1 MTLCWKAPVPL
12 NPLPMA
18 TITGSVSNKG
28 DEADWQSRNRP
39 HPLLLVRRVLAVG
52 LLAAAL
58 YAGHTFPVASGWLV
72 VGLAAYALLLA
83 RAPSAW
89 LVVVPALIPALDLTP
104 WSGRLYVNELDFF
117 LLVTVA
123 SALWHPQAWF
133 RPLGL
138 SRASILVLAL
148 VVVWQTLTT
157 LRGFLPIQPLDANA
171 LAGYYSHWNSLRLAR
186 GFLWALLLLPL
197 LGQARARGEAA
208 ERWLSAGMLAGL
220 AAAVLTVLWERAVFT
235 GLLDFDQ
242 EYRVTGMFSG
252 MHTGGAPVDAYL
264 VTTIAFAA
272 SAFLLWKQT
281 LVRAAG
287 LVLFAGG
294 IYALLVTFTRTNYLA
309 LAAMGATLVGGTLL
323 LKRAAGSPARRWAWS
338 AGLASLLALALA
350 LPVLGGAFIQ
360 SRLADAVPDLKGR
373 LSHWSR
379 VVQQVTSDPAVRTF
393 GMGKGAFPRTFFW
406 TTTDQDRP
414 STYGLLTEGENTL
427 LRFGKSG
434 SGNLVLRQ
442 RFTVREPGPYRLQV
456 RLRPVSAAPTNF
468 LVEICERNIL
478 SPYRDCFWTSF
489 RTAADPRAW
498 EQFEWSFDV
507 SHLGGD
513 SWLAARPVEVALL
526 QRGLAVGVDID
537 DVRVLTPGGQDLI
550 ANGDF
555 NSGLDRWH
563 LWSGEHRLWH
573 TLNLWVDAFFEGGW
587 PGLAALLIL
596 QVFWLVRLATRMTR
610 GDPMALVLALTF
622 AGLLAVGL
630 FDSSFDDPRIS
641 LLFFLLTWFVMLP
654 TRRPLP
660 ENPSAAAPAR
670 APNRTDGPSAP
681 LASMPP
687 PRRLPGVLLL
697 LAVLA
702 PAALPFPTEARAAPD
717 AATPRRP
724 PSAGTHPD
732 VSATAT
738 ANAPQGERG
747 TRRIRHVRSFPEL
760 CKEPG
765 VLACFDFD
773 GDRPLASRIGS
784 LSASF
789 GAAPN
794 RPAKAYLYRG
804 PETRGGG
811 AVRMDFLA
819 SDGPDHGGLTFT
831 LDEFAE
837 GDTIVVQWRQW
848 FSPELV
854 TTFDSERRPIK
865 PTVGG
870 DGAKQL
876 IINEIGDPAGCSF
889 GQIVANTSWNGPVGL
904 YHGCGLWA
912 TPNVPD
918 PTGTDPYDYD
928 IQPGGDN
935 ACRHRYVTHDRN
947 LPNVAYLF
955 PTDPP
960 DLLSVPGFHKPV
972 VPGRYH
978 GCIGWKPA
986 QWMTFRLEV
995 TLVFCHEPW
1004 TGRIPAACQKL
1015 TRGTSTAR
1023 MRYWVK
1029 YHDDPRPWLVFD
1041 FPLPLR
1047 WREGHS
1053 GRYGR
1058 FAFTP
1063 YNTNEAPKDKK
1074 PPAFVLY
1081 DDILVARNPFDLPW
1095 PSDPTTENTSHPSPP
1110 HSHQ

>member
-1 MTLCWKAPVPL
+1 MLDL
-12 NPLPMA
+12 RPMA
-18 TITGSVSNKG
+18 VITGSVSNKG
-28 DEADWQSRNRP
+28 DEADRQPANPP
-39 HPLLLVRRVLAVG
+39 HPLLLVRRVLALG

-58 YAGHTFPVASGWLV
+58 CAGHTFPVAPGWLV
-72 VGLAAYALLLA
+72 GGLAAYALLLA
-83 RAPSAW
+83 WAPSAW
-89 LVVVPALIPALDLTP
+89 LVVVPALIPVLDLTP

-123 SALWHPQAWF
+123 SALWHPQPWF
-133 RPLGL
+133 RTLRL
-138 SRASILVLAL
+138 SRPPVLVLAL

-157 LRGFLPIQPLDANA
+157 LRGLLPIQPLDANA

-186 GFLWALLLLPL
+186 GFLWAVLLLPL
-197 LGQARARGEAA
+197 LGQARARGDAA
-208 ERWLSAGMLAGL
+208 ERWLSAGMLVGL

-264 VTTIAFAA
+264 VTTIAFTA
-272 SAFLLWKQT
+272 SAFLLWRRVP
-281 LVRAAG
+281 VRAAG

-309 LAAMGATLVGGTLL
+309 LAAMATTLVAGALL
-323 LKRAAGSPARRWAWS
+323 LARASGSPARRWAWS

-350 LPVLGGAFIQ
+350 VPVLGGAFIQ
-360 SRLADAVPDLKGR
+360 SRLADALPDLKGR
-373 LSHWSR
+373 LAHWSR
-379 VVQQVTSDPAVRTF
+379 LVQQITSDPAARAL
-393 GMGKGAFPRTFFW
+393 GMGKGAYPRTFVW
-406 TTTDQDRP
+406 IATDQDRP
-414 STYGLLTEGENTL
+414 STYGLVTEGENTV

-434 SGNLVLRQ
+434 AGNLVLRQ
-442 RFTVREPGPYRLQV
+442 RFTVTEPGPYRLTV
-456 RLRPVSAAPTNF
+456 NLRPVSAAPTSF

-478 SPYRDCFWTSF
+478 SPYRECFWTSF
-489 RTAADPRAW
+489 RTAGDPGIW

-513 SWLAARPVEVALL
+513 SWLGARPVEVALL
-526 QRGLAVGVDID
+526 HRGLAVGVDID
-537 DVRVLTPGGQDLI
+537 AVRVLTPAGRDLI
-550 ANGDF
+550 VNGDF
-555 NSGLDRWH
+555 SSGLDRWH

-573 TLNLWVDAFFEGGW
+573 ALNLWVDAFFEGGW
-587 PGLAALLIL
+587 LGLAALLIL
-596 QVFWLVRLATRMTR
+596 QVFWVVRLATRVSH
-610 GDPMALVLALTF
+610 GDPMALVLAIAF

-654 TRRPLP
+654 TQRPPVHEPPTGAPARVDTRTGLSAQPASTQPHRRQLAGLLLLPVLALGPLP
-660 ENPSAAAPAR
+660 FPLEALAAPAPETAAHPAPAR
-670 APNRTDGPSAP
+670 AGFVAANVTT
-681 LASMPP
+681 ASP
-687 PRRLPGVLLL
+687 
-697 LAVLA
+697 
-702 PAALPFPTEARAAPD
+702 
-717 AATPRRP
+717 
-724 PSAGTHPD
+724 
-732 VSATAT
+732 
-738 ANAPQGERG
+738 PQGERG
-747 TRRIRHVRSFPEL
+747 TRPIRHARTFAEL
-760 CKEPG
+760 CEEPG

-773 GDRPLASRIGS
+773 GERPLASRVGTLTAS
-784 LSASF
+784 L
-789 GAAPN
+789 GATRD

-811 AVRMDFLA
+811 AVRMDFLP

-831 LDEFAE
+831 LNEFRE

-865 PTVGG
+865 SAVGG

-935 ACRHRYVTHDRN
+935 ACRYRYVSHDRN

-960 DLLSVPGFHKPV
+960 DLLTVPGFHKPV

-995 TLVFCHEPW
+995 TLVFCPEPW
-1004 TGRIPAACQKL
+1004 TGRIPPACQNL
-1015 TRGTSTAR
+1015 THGDSAAR
-1023 MRYWVK
+1023 IRYWVK
-1029 YHDDPRPWLVFD
+1029 YQEDPRPWLVYD
-1041 FPLPLR
+1041 FPMPMR

-1058 FAFTP
+1058 FGFTP
-1063 YNTNEAPKDKK
+1063 YNTNETPSNNK
-1074 PPAFVLY
+1074 PSAFVLY
-1081 DDILVARNPFDLPW
+1081 DDIFVAKNPRTPPW
-1095 PSDPTTENTSHPSPP
+1095 PID
-1110 HSHQ
+1110 